1 MFAISLTPC
10 LYLSLSLAINLPLRH
25 DKYLWSNRN
34 YFDSLSLIKNGN
46 CRLSKMKTIPP
57 HASSSL
63 SSPLPPQ
70 PLRKCIKNIWTA
82 FSPLG
87 DLLNCVCKKALPRKW
102 RLHSFYLLD
111 LWQKAGESGGGE
123 GGLTAYFTCHND
135 KDSLPEMRNMI
146 ARKSSS
152 RKKRN
157 QVEQVLSFSFVI
169 LWRMRTEELF
179 RELNCSVFSPSSPPP
194 SLPFSF
200 CSMLSDRQILKASTS
215 TWRVS
220 ELAKQ
225 LVLTWLWLPLSGHL
239 NARQI
244 Y

>member
-1 MFAISLTPC
+1 MTSIYGAIETISIRCHWL
-10 LYLSLSLAINLPLRH
+10 
-25 DKYLWSNRN
+25 
-34 YFDSLSLIKNGN
+34 
-46 CRLSKMKTIPP
+46 KTETVDCQKWKLFPP
-57 HASSSL
+57 PFFSFS
-63 SSPLPPQ
+63 LPPQ

-152 RKKRN
+152 KKKKPSRASVIVFLCHTLAN
-157 QVEQVLSFSFVI
+157 ANRRALQRAQLQRSLPLLPSSFSSSSLFI
-169 LWRMRTEELF
+169 LFYAEWQT
-179 RELNCSVFSPSSPPP
+179 NP
-194 SLPFSF
+194 
-200 CSMLSDRQILKASTS
+200 
-215 TWRVS
+215 
-220 ELAKQ
+220 
-225 LVLTWLWLPLSGHL
+225 
-239 NARQI
+239 
-244 Y
+244 